1 MNLLL
6 IITRSIAA
14 KKCKKIVSELSKKKI
29 IIDIIVTNSAKKIID
44 INPLKKIIKGKI
56 YLDSSE
62 KRKKMLHIRL
72 ARKASLIVVCPATA
86 NIIAKYSNGYADD
99 LASTTLI
106 ASDKQIV
113 FVPAMNVEMW
123 NNNINLRNVKKVLEN
138 GAEFIGPDYGKL
150 SCGETGLGRLSNE
163 NKIIQIIYDNL
174 KNTHKLKNKNC
185 IVTAGPTIEEIDSVR
200 YISNYSSGKQGYEI
214 AKQLILSG
222 ANVTLVSGPTNL
234 QPPTKTK
241 IIKVK
246 TAKEMNRVVQK
257 YNKFD
262 IAIFTA
268 AVSDISPIKTTNK
281 KIKKN
286 QLKNIILKNNPDII
300 KNFSKKTF
308 KKNNLIIGFAAET
321 NNHILNA
328 KEKMISKGCD
338 LIVVNKINKIN
349 NVFNSDYN
357 RVSIIDKTKIEH
369 FKKMTKKNV
378 AKILVN
384 KIINIYM
391 DK

>member
-6 IITRSIAA
+6 IITGSIAA